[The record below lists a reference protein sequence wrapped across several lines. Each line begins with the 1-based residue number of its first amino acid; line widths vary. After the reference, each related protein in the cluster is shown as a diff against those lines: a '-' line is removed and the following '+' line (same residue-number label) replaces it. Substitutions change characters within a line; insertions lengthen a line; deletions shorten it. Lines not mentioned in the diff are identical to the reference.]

1 MWDTKEI
8 KEYIYIYIPF
18 GGNCSSV
25 SVIRCSGV
33 EVCGEENRKKRGKGG
48 EKTNRGGT
56 IE

>member
-1 MWDTKEI
+1 MGHKGN
-8 KEYIYIYIPF
+8 KRVYIYIYIPF

-25 SVIRCSGV
+25 SVIHCSGV
-33 EVCGEENRKKRGKGG
+33 EVCGEENRKKGERG